1 MDFDE
6 RPCHRDC
13 RPGLAVTVDKR
24 SIAEKAPRPERHV
37 AVVVVGAGAAGVAAA
52 IEAARAGVEVLLIDE
67 NPIDNDMMA
76 MDVPLYF
83 GQRMQPSVRNRALMM
98 ERVVE
103 TNPALAEAHEAGV
116 DVQLGTYVWGAF
128 VNGPTVRELPG
139 PMLGLADDR
148 RSWLVGYDRLIVAA
162 GARDVAMGFPG
173 WERAGAMGANG
184 AVSLL
189 TRYRA
194 LGSQRMVIVGS
205 GDLGLRTATLALE
218 SAVAVAGIVE
228 VANTVRGDE
237 AIARSLAGR
246 GVPLYTAHTIREA
259 RGRVGEIDSV
269 VLVQVD
275 ESLKPVAGSEREIAC
290 DTVCLALGLAPNVE
304 LLHLVGARFA
314 FDSALGGW
322 IPELNDQMQTS
333 VPTVFAA
340 GDCTGVHDAM
350 LADPEIARTQGR
362 LAGIAAAQSLGG
374 LPSIPLPHE
383 PGGQGEGAALDIP
396 LPHRGRGPQFELS
409 GGTARRGLSRS
420 EGAVHSYWQTWL
432 QSLLHAGGWEV
443 NICQCEE
450 VTRRELV
457 DVKPPR
463 YLKWESP
470 QMEARSLDTML
481 RDGPVNQDQIKRLTR
496 AGMGPCQS
504 RRCREQVGLLLA
516 QAAATSIDRI
526 PLPSFRPPIR
536 PLPMN
541 VLWPTDEPAAMRE
554 DWVSWFGIPT
564 QFSPHWEAG
573 MAIAEPTAQTR
584 LILSDE

>member
-1 MDFDE
+1 
-6 RPCHRDC
+6 
-13 RPGLAVTVDKR
+13 VTVDKR
-24 SIAEKAPRPERHV
+24 SIADKAPRPERHV
-37 AVVVVGAGAAGVAAA
+37 PVVVVGAGAAGVAAA
-52 IEAARAGVEVLLIDE
+52 IEAARAGVEVVLIDE

-76 MDVPLYF
+76 MDVPLHY
-83 GQRMQPSVRNRALMM
+83 GQRMQQSVRNRALMM

-103 TNPALAEAHEAGV
+103 TNPALVEAHEAGV

-194 LGSQRMVIVGS
+194 LASQRMVIVGS
-205 GDLGLRTATLALE
+205 GDLGLRTAALALE
-218 SAVAVAGIVE
+218 SGVTVAGIVE
-228 VANTVRGDE
+228 VGNAVRGDGE
-237 AIARSLAGR
+237 IARSLASR
-246 GVPLYTAHTIREA
+246 GVPFYTSHTIREA
-259 RGRVGEIDSV
+259 RGRVGEIESV
-269 VLVQVD
+269 VLVQID
-275 ESLKPVAGSEREIAC
+275 GDLKPVPGGEREIAC
-290 DTVCLALGLAPNVE
+290 DTLCLALGLAPNVE
-304 LLHLVGARFA
+304 LLPLVGARLEFV
-314 FDSALGGW
+314 SSRGGW
-322 IPELNDQMQTS
+322 VPELNDQMQTCI
-333 VPTVFAA
+333 PTVFAA
-340 GDCTGVHDAM
+340 GDCTGFHDGM
-350 LADPEIARTQGR
+350 LADPEVARAQGR
-362 LAGIAAAQSLGG
+362 LAGLAAAQSLGAVT
-374 LPSIPLPHE
+374 SIPLPRW
-383 PGGQGEGAALDIP
+383 GRGQGEGA
-396 LPHRGRGPQFELS
+396 
-409 GGTARRGLSRS
+409 
-420 EGAVHSYWQTWL
+420 VHTYWQTWL

-516 QAAATSIDRI
+516 KAAGTSLDRI

-541 VLWPTDEPAAMRE
+541 VLWPQDEPDAMRE
-554 DWVSWFGIPT
+554 NWVSWFGIPT

-573 MAIAEPTAQTR
+573 MAIAEPTAESR

>member
-1 MDFDE
+1 M
-6 RPCHRDC
+6 
-13 RPGLAVTVDKR
+13 TVDKR
-24 SIAEKAPRPERHV
+24 SIADKAPRPERHV
-37 AVVVVGAGAAGVAAA
+37 PVVVVGAGAAGVAAA

-103 TNPALAEAHEAGV
+103 ANPALAEAHEAGV

-139 PMLGLADDR
+139 PMLSLADDR

-173 WERAGAMGANG
+173 WERAGAMGAHA

-189 TRYRA
+189 TKYRA
-194 LGSQRMVIVGS
+194 LASQRMVIVGS
-205 GDLGLRTATLALE
+205 GDLGLRTAALALE
-218 SAVAVAGIVE
+218 SGVAVAGIVE

-237 AIARSLAGR
+237 EIARSLASR
-246 GVPLYTAHTIREA
+246 GVPFYTSHTIREA
-259 RGRVGEIDSV
+259 RGRVGEVESL
-269 VLVQVD
+269 VLVQID
-275 ESLKPVAGSEREIAC
+275 GDLKPVAGSEREIAC

-304 LLHLVGARFA
+304 LLPLVGARLEFV
-314 FDSALGGW
+314 SSLGGW
-322 IPELNDQMQTS
+322 VPEINDQMRTS

-340 GDCTGVHDAM
+340 GDCTGVHDGM
-350 LADPEIARTQGR
+350 LADPEIARAQGR
-362 LAGIAAAQSLGG
+362 LAGLAATESLGTAT
-374 LPSIPLPHE
+374 PK
-383 PGGQGEGAALDIP
+383 IP
-396 LPHRGRGPQFELS
+396 LPHRGRGQ
-409 GGTARRGLSRS
+409 G
-420 EGAVHSYWQTWL
+420 EGAVHTYWQTWL
-432 QSLLHAGGWEV
+432 QSLIHAGGWEV

-457 DVKPPR
+457 EVKPPR

-481 RDGPVNQDQIKRLTR
+481 RDGPINQDQIKRLTR

-516 QAAATSIDRI
+516 QAARTSLDGI

-536 PLPMN
+536 PLPLN
-541 VLWPTDEPAAMRE
+541 VLWPQDEPDAVRE
-554 DWVSWFGIPT
+554 NWVSWFGIPT

-573 MAIAEPTAQTR
+573 MAIAEPTAETR

>member
-1 MDFDE
+1 
-6 RPCHRDC
+6 
-13 RPGLAVTVDKR
+13 VTGEIDRR
-24 SIAEKAPRPERHV
+24 SIVGKMAPPERHV
-37 AVVVVGAGAAGVAAA
+37 AVVVVGGGAAGAAAA
-52 IEAARAGVEVLLIDE
+52 IEAARAGAEVLLVDE
-67 NPIDNDMMA
+67 HPVDNDMMA

-83 GQRMQPSVRNRALMM
+83 GGRMDPSVRNRALMM

-116 DVQLGTYVWGAF
+116 DVQLGVCVWGAF

-148 RSWLVGYDRLIVAA
+148 RSWLLGYDQLIVAA

-173 WERAGAMGANG
+173 WERAGVMGANG

-194 LGSQRMVIVGS
+194 LASRRLVIVGS
-205 GDLGLRTATLALE
+205 GDLGLRTAARALE
-218 SAVAVAGIVE
+218 SGVAVSGIVE
-228 VANTVRGDE
+228 VAGTVRGDE
-237 AIARSLAGR
+237 SIARTLAAG
-246 GVPLYTAHTIREA
+246 GVPFYTSHTIREA
-259 RGRVGEIDSV
+259 RGRVGEVESV
-269 VLVQVD
+269 VLVATD
-275 ESLKPVAGSEREIAC
+275 ADLEPVAGSEREIAC

-304 LLHLVGARFA
+304 LLHLVGARLE

-322 IPELNDQMQTS
+322 APLVDDRMQTT

-340 GDCTGVHDAM
+340 GDCVGINDSM
-350 LADPEIARTQGR
+350 LADPDIARAQGR
-362 LAGIAAAQSLGG
+362 LAGIAAAQSLG
-374 LPSIPLPHE
+374 LAPNIPLV
-383 PGGQGEGAALDIP
+383 
-396 LPHRGRGPQFELS
+396 HRRKSPQFELS
-409 GGTARRGLSRS
+409 GAAARRGLSKS
-420 EGAVHSYWQTWL
+420 EGAVHAYWQTWL
-432 QSLLHAGGWEV
+432 QSLINAGGWDV

-457 DVKPPR
+457 EVKPPR

-481 RDGPVNQDQIKRLTR
+481 GDGPINQDQIKRLTR

-516 QAAATSIDRI
+516 QAASTSIDRI
-526 PLPSFRPPIR
+526 PLPSFRPPVR

-541 VLWPTDEPAAMRE
+541 VLWPADEPAAMRE
-554 DWVSWFGIPT
+554 QWVSWFGIPT

-573 MAIAEPTAQTR
+573 MAIAEPTAQTP

>member
-1 MDFDE
+1 
-6 RPCHRDC
+6 
-13 RPGLAVTVDKR
+13 
-24 SIAEKAPRPERHV
+24 
-37 AVVVVGAGAAGVAAA
+37 
-52 IEAARAGVEVLLIDE
+52 
-67 NPIDNDMMA
+67 
-76 MDVPLYF
+76 
-83 GQRMQPSVRNRALMM
+83 
-98 ERVVE
+98 
-103 TNPALAEAHEAGV
+103 
-116 DVQLGTYVWGAF
+116 
-128 VNGPTVRELPG
+128 
-139 PMLGLADDR
+139 
-148 RSWLVGYDRLIVAA
+148 
-162 GARDVAMGFPG
+162 
-173 WERAGAMGANG
+173 MGANG
-184 AVSLL
+184 AASLL

-205 GDLGLRTATLALE
+205 GDLGLRTAALALE
-218 SAVAVAGIVE
+218 SGVTVAGIVE
-228 VANTVRGDE
+228 VANTARGDG

-269 VLVQVD
+269 VLVQID
-275 ESLKPVAGSEREIAC
+275 GDLKPVPGSEREIAC
-290 DTVCLALGLAPNVE
+290 DSVCLALGLAPNVE
-304 LLHLVGARFA
+304 ILHLVGARLA

-322 IPELNDQMQTS
+322 VPEVNDQMQTS

-340 GDCTGVHDAM
+340 GDCTGVHDGM
-350 LADPEIARTQGR
+350 LADPEIARAQGR
-362 LAGIAAAQSLGG
+362 LAGRTAAQSLAAA
-374 LPSIPLPHE
+374 PPVPLPHQH
-383 PGGQGEGAALDIP
+383 GGQGEGAAIYIP
-396 LPHRGRGPQFELS
+396 LPHRGRGQ
-409 GGTARRGLSRS
+409 G

-432 QSLLHAGGWEV
+432 QSLLHAGGMDV

-457 DVKPPR
+457 DIKPPR

-481 RDGPVNQDQIKRLTR
+481 RDGPINQDQIKRLTR

-516 QAAATSIDRI
+516 QAAGTSIDRI

-541 VLWPTDEPAAMRE
+541 VLWPTDEPVAMRE

>member
-6 RPCHRDC
+6 RLCRRDC
-13 RPGLAVTVDKR
+13 RPGLAVTIDKR
-24 SIAEKAPRPERHV
+24 SIAEKAARPERHV

-205 GDLGLRTATLALE
+205 GDLGLRTAALALE
-218 SAVAVAGIVE
+218 SGVAVAGIVE

-246 GVPLYTAHTIREA
+246 GVPLYIAHTIREA

-304 LLHLVGARFA
+304 LLHLVGARLA

-362 LAGIAAAQSLGG
+362 LAGIAAAQSLG
-374 LPSIPLPHE
+374 
-383 PGGQGEGAALDIP
+383 AATPPKIP
-396 LPHRGRGPQFELS
+396 LPHRGRGQ
-409 GGTARRGLSRS
+409 G
-420 EGAVHSYWQTWL
+420 EGAVHTHWQTWL
-432 QSLLHAGGWEV
+432 QSLINAGGLDV

-457 DVKPPR
+457 DVRPPR